1 MRDLMNEVK
10 VRLIISEKNI
20 LYMCLPPEKE
30 IIKKIPVIIKQI
42 KNIIKSNNSFLRER
56 AYYVKETYLQKQKVS
71 HCHIA
76 TTTKHKSYG
85 MNLVVTKHKLTF
97 L

>member
-1 MRDLMNEVK
+1 MRYRSDLSL
-10 VRLIISEKNI
+10 VRKTSYICVYSRTTKKN
-20 LYMCLPPEKE
+20 
-30 IIKKIPVIIKQI
+30 IPVIIKQC
-42 KNIIKSNNSFLRER
+42 KNIINKNNSFLQAR

-71 HCHIA
+71 HCHNA

-85 MNLVVTKHKLTF
+85 MNLVVTEHNLTF

>member
-1 MRDLMNEVK
+1 MNT
-10 VRLIISEKNI
+10 SD
-20 LYMCLPPEKE
+20 
-30 IIKKIPVIIKQI
+30 
-42 KNIIKSNNSFLRER
+42 SFLRARECY
-56 AYYVKETYLQKQKVS
+56 AKETYLQKQNVS

-76 TTTKHKSYG
+76 TTTKHKSYE

>member
-1 MRDLMNEVK
+1 MRDLVNEVTAK
-10 VRLIISEKNI
+10 LIISEKNI
-20 LYMCLPPEKE
+20 LHMCLPQKKK
-30 IIKKIPVIIKQI
+30 IKKMPVIIKQM
-42 KNIIKSNNSFLRER
+42 KNINTNNSFLRARE
-56 AYYVKETYLQKQKVS
+56 YYVKETYLQKQKLS

>member
-1 MRDLMNEVK
+1 MLT
-10 VRLIISEKNI
+10 
-20 LYMCLPPEKE
+20 PEKE

-42 KNIIKSNNSFLRER
+42 KNIINTNNIFLRAR
-56 AYYVKETYLQKQKVS
+56 KYYVKETYLQKQKVS

>member
-1 MRDLMNEVK
+1 M
-10 VRLIISEKNI
+10 
-20 LYMCLPPEKE
+20 
-30 IIKKIPVIIKQI
+30 IPVIIKRI
-42 KNIIKSNNSFLRER
+42 KNIINTNNGFLCARV
-56 AYYVKETYLQKQKVS
+56 YYVKDTYLQKQKVS

-85 MNLVVTKHKLTF
+85 MNLVVTKHKLSF

>member
-1 MRDLMNEVK
+1 MLSTQ
-10 VRLIISEKNI
+10 IIVLFEQENTMS
-20 LYMCLPPEKE
+20 
-30 IIKKIPVIIKQI
+30 
-42 KNIIKSNNSFLRER
+42 
-56 AYYVKETYLQKQKVS
+56 YLQKQKVS
-71 HCHIA
+71 HYHIA

>member
-1 MRDLMNEVK
+1 MNEAK
-10 VRLIISEKNI
+10 VRPITSEKRSYI
-20 LYMCLPPEKE
+20 CPYSRKK
-30 IIKKIPVIIKQI
+30 IIKKIPVIIKQF
-42 KNIIKSNNSFLRER
+42 KNIINTNNSFLRAR

>member
-1 MRDLMNEVK
+1 
-10 VRLIISEKNI
+10 
-20 LYMCLPPEKE
+20 MCLSQKKE
-30 IIKKIPVIIKQI
+30 IIKKVPVIIKQI
-42 KNIIKSNNSFLRER
+42 KNIINTNKSFLRAREF
-56 AYYVKETYLQKQKVS
+56 YVKETYLQKQKVS

-76 TTTKHKSYG
+76 TTAKHKSYE

>member
-1 MRDLMNEVK
+1 MLT
-10 VRLIISEKNI
+10 
-20 LYMCLPPEKE
+20 PEKE

-42 KNIIKSNNSFLRER
+42 KNINISNSFLRAR
-56 AYYVKETYLQKQKVS
+56 AYYVNETYLQKQKVS

-85 MNLVVTKHKLTF
+85 MNLVDTKHKLTF

>member
-1 MRDLMNEVK
+1 MLT
-10 VRLIISEKNI
+10 
-20 LYMCLPPEKE
+20 PEKE

-42 KNIIKSNNSFLRER
+42 KNINISNSFLRAR
-56 AYYVKETYLQKQKVS
+56 AYYVNETYLQKQKVS

-76 TTTKHKSYG
+76 TTTKHNSYG
-85 MNLVVTKHKLTF
+85 MNLVDTKHKLTF